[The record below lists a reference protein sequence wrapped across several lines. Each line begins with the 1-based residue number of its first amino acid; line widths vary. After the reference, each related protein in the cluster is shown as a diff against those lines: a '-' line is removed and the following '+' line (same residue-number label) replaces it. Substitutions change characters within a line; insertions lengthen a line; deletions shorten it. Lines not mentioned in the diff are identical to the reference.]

1 MCHREQMA
9 AILKAKRKVVTT
21 QRKQMSHE
29 KRQVAAA
36 LQMEAKALDQRC
48 QTHLT
53 LCLSISKLLW
63 LSVNGNG
70 ADFYQS

>member
-1 MCHREQMA
+1 
-9 AILKAKRKVVTT
+9 
-21 QRKQMSHE
+21 MSHE

>member
-1 MCHREQMA
+1 
-9 AILKAKRKVVTT
+9 
-21 QRKQMSHE
+21 
-29 KRQVAAA
+29 
-36 LQMEAKALDQRC
+36 MEAKALDQGY

-63 LSVNGNG
+63 LSVNGNE